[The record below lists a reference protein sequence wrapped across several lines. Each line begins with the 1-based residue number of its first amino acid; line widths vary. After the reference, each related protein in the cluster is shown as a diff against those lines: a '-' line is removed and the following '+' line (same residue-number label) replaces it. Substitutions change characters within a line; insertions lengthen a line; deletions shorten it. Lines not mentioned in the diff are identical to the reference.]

1 MDVAGTDI
9 KEYDGGMKVKTSI
22 TLDEEVVAAIEA
34 IAGEGESRSRTIER
48 LLRQSLTARKRAEID
63 DRDRDIINAHA
74 DELAAEALDV
84 LGYQIET

>member
-1 MDVAGTDI
+1 
-9 KEYDGGMKVKTSI
+9 MKVKTSI
-22 TLDEEVVAAIEA
+22 TLDEEVVTAIEE
-34 IAGEGESRSRTIER
+34 ITREGESRSRTIER
-48 LLRQSLTARKRAEID
+48 LLRQGLAARQRAAVD

>member
-1 MDVAGTDI
+1 
-9 KEYDGGMKVKTSI
+9 MKVKTSI

-48 LLRQSLTARKRAEID
+48 LLRQGLAARQRAAVD

>member
-1 MDVAGTDI
+1 MWDESEDI
-9 KEYDGGMKVKTSI
+9 YHTRRGGGSRQSKR
-22 TLDEEVVAAIEA
+22 

-48 LLRQSLTARKRAEID
+48 LLRQSLSARKRAEID

>member
-1 MDVAGTDI
+1 
-9 KEYDGGMKVKTSI
+9 MKVKTSI

-34 IAGEGESRSRTIER
+34 IAGKGESRSRTIER

-74 DELAAEALDV
+74 DELATEAFDV

>member
-1 MDVAGTDI
+1 
-9 KEYDGGMKVKTSI
+9 MKVKTSI

-48 LLRQSLTARKRAEID
+48 LLRQSLSARKRAEID

>member
-1 MDVAGTDI
+1 
-9 KEYDGGMKVKTSI
+9 MKVKTSI

-74 DELAAEALDV
+74 DEIAAEALDV

>member
-1 MDVAGTDI
+1 
-9 KEYDGGMKVKTSI
+9 MKVKTSV
-22 TLDEEVVAAIEA
+22 TLDEDVVSAIEA

-48 LLRQSLTARKRAEID
+48 LLRQSLTARKRADID
-63 DRDRDIINAHA
+63 DRDREIIDAHA

>member
-1 MDVAGTDI
+1 
-9 KEYDGGMKVKTSI
+9 MKVKTSI

>member
-1 MDVAGTDI
+1 
-9 KEYDGGMKVKTSI
+9 MKVKTSI
-22 TLDEEVVAAIEA
+22 TLDEDVVSAIEA

-48 LLRQSLTARKRAEID
+48 LLRQSLTARKRADID
-63 DRDRDIINAHA
+63 DRDREIIDAHA

>member
-1 MDVAGTDI
+1 
-9 KEYDGGMKVKTSI
+9 MKVKTSI
-22 TLDEEVVAAIEA
+22 TLDEDVVSAIEA

-48 LLRQSLTARKRAEID
+48 LLRQSLSARKRADID
-63 DRDRDIINAHA
+63 DRDREIIDAHA

>member
-1 MDVAGTDI
+1 
-9 KEYDGGMKVKTSI
+9 MKVKTSI
-22 TLDEEVVAAIEA
+22 TLDEDVVTAIEA

-48 LLRQSLTARKRAEID
+48 LLRQSLTARKRADID
-63 DRDRDIINAHA
+63 DRDREIIDAHA